1 MILPITHRFIIKIK
15 IITYT
20 EIHGNRKTGYKFD
33 NSEVY
38 IYVCGRMTT
47 TIKCLKQP
55 KIEKMLTGD
64 NFIVEMHKKKV
75 AYHTST

>member
-1 MILPITHRFIIKIK
+1 M
-15 IITYT
+15 Y
-20 EIHGNRKTGYKFD
+20 GNGTTGYKFD

-55 KIEKMLTGD
+55 KIEKMLTG
-64 NFIVEMHKKKV
+64 NNSIVEMHKKKLPI
-75 AYHTST
+75 TL